1 MAAGYGRC
9 AGTREPSLC
18 YSTVVSHLR
27 IHRACRRLELCTDWS
42 NRPIWTLLSKQKC
55 CPALQVTASP
65 LVTAVHRLSQAMPT
79 LPAAG
84 PRLQAEQCLLKSKPA
99 NQGQLRERAG
109 KTPAFPPPIKTSLH
123 TIHPP
128 ALQ

>member
-1 MAAGYGRC
+1 MGGALEAESQAC
-9 AGTREPSLC
+9 VTAQSLGTSEF
-18 YSTVVSHLR
+18 TV
-27 IHRACRRLELCTDWS
+27 LELCSDCS
-42 NRPIWTLLSKQKC
+42 NRPIWALLSKQKC

-65 LVTAVHRLSQAMPT
+65 LVTAVHTLSQAMPT

-123 TIHPP
+123 AIHPP